1 MVFGPKTAQN
11 QPERGPNRLQIA
23 FHALNWPQNSP
34 GFLWGLHLVQMVSQK
49 VALALEPS
57 KSMVFGPKTARNQ
70 PERGPNQLQ
79 TTFPTL
85 NWPQTSPGFLW
96 GLQLV
101 QMVSQKVAPALEP
114 SKSMVFGP
122 KTVCFGFKMASNRLD
137 WPQIVNRSPI

>member
-1 MVFGPKTAQN
+1 MVWFGFR
-11 QPERGPNRLQIA
+11 PEIGPNRLHITIQSSD
-23 FHALNWPQNSP
+23 WPQNETGCFWP
-34 GFLWGLHLVQMVSQK
+34 LQPDVLVHQK

-79 TTFPTL
+79 TTFPAL

-101 QMVSQKVAPALEP
+101 QMVSQKVALALEP
-114 SKSMVFGP
+114 SKSMVVGP
-122 KTVCFGFKMASNRLD
+122 KTARNQPEIMS
-137 WPQIVNRSPI
+137 